1 MHKHEPIR
9 LRTTRDFGGSIS
21 VTFDFLRENF
31 KPLYKSLLLI
41 AGGIMVL
48 SYTIGFLVNTLL
60 ETGSTYNEP
69 FAENTEN
76 MGMPPVFGGLN
87 NDFLASN
94 SILIYIV
101 FFISTL
107 VVIAI
112 TYRYLLL
119 YPKYG
124 KNISPS
130 LLWLHMRKDL
140 WKILVA
146 TFVFY
151 IILALG
157 VVAIGTT
164 AAAMGWFVAVLSF
177 CVLMYII
184 IPLSLMHII
193 ILAENINP
201 IAAIKRSLYLIKD
214 NWWSTFGVIFIT
226 SLIIYVISMVIYLPA
241 TIVAGAVSYNSLE
254 GLGSAAESNELMT
267 AFTIAMTMIYS
278 MSFFFSLP
286 VSYLA
291 LGFQYFSIVE
301 SKEHIGLIEKIKTIG
316 EKQL

>member
-1 MHKHEPIR
+1 MQTHEPIR
-9 LRTTRDFGGSIS
+9 LRKVRDFSSSIS

-48 SYTIGFLVNTLL
+48 CYTVGFSINSLL
-60 ETGSTYNEP
+60 ETTNTINEIP
-69 FAENTEN
+69 EEGYDNI
-76 MGMPPVFGGLN
+76 GMPPML
-87 NDFLASN
+87 DFFSDSSWLAN

-124 KNISPS
+124 KNISPAF
-130 LLWLHMRKDL
+130 LWMHIRKDL
-140 WKILVA
+140 WQILVA

-151 IILALG
+151 LLIGLG
-157 VVAIGTT
+157 VLAIGVM
-164 AAAMGWFVAVLSF
+164 AAGLGWFVAVLGF
-177 CVLMYII
+177 CILMYII
-184 IPLSLMHII
+184 IPTSLIHII

-241 TIVAGAVSYNSLE
+241 SIVGAAISFNSLDIS
-254 GLGSAAESNELMT
+254 GSSTESNNFIT

-301 SKEHIGLIEKIKTIG
+301 SKEHVGLIERIKTIG
-316 EKQL
+316 EKQV